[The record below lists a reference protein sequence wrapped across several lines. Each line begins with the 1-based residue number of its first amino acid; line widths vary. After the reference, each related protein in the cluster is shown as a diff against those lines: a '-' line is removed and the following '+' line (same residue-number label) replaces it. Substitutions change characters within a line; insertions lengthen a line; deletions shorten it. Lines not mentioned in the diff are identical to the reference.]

1 MEKKVIKKFAGCQLF
16 FTEQE
21 RTTLSDAMNL
31 LQPVTDMIDSA
42 MDEIGKA
49 ESFDFT
55 VTADGEVWDYDAVS
69 DAVSLLRDI
78 SNSGK
83 VDVELEE

>member
-1 MEKKVIKKFAGCQLF
+1 MSVI

-21 RTTLSDAMNL
+21 RITLSDAMNL
-31 LQPVTDMIDSA
+31 LQPVIDMIDSA
-42 MDEIGKA
+42 VDEIEKV
-49 ESFDFT
+49 ESFDFC
-55 VTADGEVWDYDAVS
+55 VTSDGELWDYNAIS

-83 VDVELEE
+83 IDIELEE